1 MSGALR
7 RGADGGFCN
16 PLGPSLAW
24 ALWFGKLG
32 FVQALHWVDFTLVKD
47 VTIEPIVGSV
57 T

>member
-1 MSGALR
+1 MSQALR